1 MKTFNQLK
9 GIAGKI
15 VDNIQNDRMN
25 IAVFSTVT
33 GRKSKA
39 LEMATLVGMVTAA
52 AFERKIQPEIVEL
65 YLRNVNEYESTNT
78 KVKDHL
84 NLV

>member
-33 GRKSKA
+33 GRKTKA

-52 AFERKIQPEIVEL
+52 SFERKVQPEIVEL
-65 YLRNVNEYESTNT
+65 YLRNVNSYGEM
-78 KVKDHL
+78 K
-84 NLV
+84 

>member
-33 GRKSKA
+33 GRKTKA

-52 AFERKIQPEIVEL
+52 SFERKIQPEIVEL
-65 YLRNVNEYESTNT
+65 YLRNVNSYGEM
-78 KVKDHL
+78 K
-84 NLV
+84 